1 MCWFSTAAKLE
12 FNLLVA
18 RVIALQGDLRH
29 QKPTVNFR
37 TLAEGLGFQVAAK
50 GLWGLEFR

>member
-37 TLAEGLGFQVAAK
+37 TLAEGLGFQLAAK